1 MAKIKPSSCAV
12 IYARYSSHSQSE
24 QSIEGQLRDA
34 YAWAEAHDITVV
46 GEYIDRALSAKS
58 DDRPDFRRM
67 IEDSARRQFSLVIVW
82 KLDRFARNRYDSAI
96 YKAKLKR
103 NGVRVVSVKENI
115 TDAPEGII
123 LEGLLESMA
132 EYYSANL
139 SQNIKRGQRES
150 TGKGLFCGGRV
161 PTGFKN
167 VNQHLFADEKKAPS
181 VRAVF
186 ELYDSGEDAPQIR
199 RTVRAKYGVDI
210 SENTIRK
217 MLRNPVYIGKPLR
230 NGQVVEG
237 LADALIAED
246 LFERVQKR
254 MDANAKAPAAAKAEE
269 PYLLS
274 GKAYCGHCG
283 ARLIGESGKGR
294 HGGIF
299 RYYTCPT
306 RKKKHECDKH
316 PEKKHFAECYVVD
329 QTVEYVLTPN
339 RMELIAA
346 AVVEEYKKE
355 FGGDQVADLERI
367 IANLDKELDKLV
379 DSIIELP
386 KSAHKRI
393 GEKMEL
399 LEAQKAE
406 LEVDLAKL
414 RIAQRIALTEK
425 DVLAWMRQFCAGD
438 VSDAAYRQR
447 IIDVFIQSV
456 YFYDNRVVIFYN
468 IKGGKQVN
476 YVDLVDAI
484 DEDSEETK
492 KSEPCGSDS
501 WLNGGA
507 FHSKTEPR
515 FIFINGC
522 FGVLFDRY
530 EESPL

>member
-1 MAKIKPSSCAV
+1 MAKINSSSCAV
-12 IYARYSSHSQSE
+12 IYARYSSHSQTE

-34 YAWAEAHDITVV
+34 YAWANDHDITVV

-67 IEDSARRQFSLVIVW
+67 IEDSAKRQFSLVIVW

-139 SQNIKRGQRES
+139 SQNIRRGQRES
-150 TGKGLFCGGRV
+150 TAKGLFCGGAI
-161 PTGFKN
+161 PTGYKN
-167 VNQHLFADEKKAPS
+167 VNQHLCADERKAP
-181 VRAVF
+181 AVCAAF
-186 ELYDSGEDAPQIR
+186 ALYAEGEDVPQIR
-199 RTVRAKYGVDI
+199 KTVRAKHGVDI
-210 SENTIRK
+210 SENTLRK
-217 MLRNPVYIGKPLR
+217 MLRNPVYIGKPVR
-230 NGQVVEG
+230 SGQIVIG
-237 LADALIAED
+237 LADAIIDED
-246 LFERVQKR
+246 IFECVQKR
-254 MDANAKAPAAAKAEE
+254 MDACAKAPAAAKAEE

-283 ARLIGESGKGR
+283 ARMIGESGKGR

-306 RKKKHECDKH
+306 RKKKHACDKH

-329 QTVEYVLTPN
+329 QTVEYVLTPD
-339 RMELIAA
+339 RMQLIAS

-355 FGGDQVADLERI
+355 FGGDQVAELERT
-367 IANLDKELDKLV
+367 IAALDKELDKLV

-393 GEKMEL
+393 GEKMEA

-406 LEVDLAKL
+406 LEIDLAKL
-414 RIAQRIALTEK
+414 QIAARIALTEK
-425 DVLAWMRQFCAGD
+425 EVIAWMRQFCAGD
-438 VSDAAYRQR
+438 VMDPEYRQR
-447 IIDVFIQSV
+447 IIDVFIQSA

-468 IKGGKQVN
+468 IKGGKQVS
-476 YVDLVDAI
+476 YVDLVDAL
-484 DEDSEETK
+484 DDDPEEMK

-501 WLNGGA
+501 WLDGGA
-507 FHSKTEPR
+507 RHRKPEPR
-515 FIFINGC
+515 FVFINGT
-522 FGVLFDRY
+522 FGIVLPRY
-530 EESPL
+530 EESPE